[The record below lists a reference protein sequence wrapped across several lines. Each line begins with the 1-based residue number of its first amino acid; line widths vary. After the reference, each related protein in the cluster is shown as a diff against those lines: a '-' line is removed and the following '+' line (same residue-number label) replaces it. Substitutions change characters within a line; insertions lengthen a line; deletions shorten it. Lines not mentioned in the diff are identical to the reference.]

1 MPELQRI
8 VPGQDAAPD
17 HGGGSVGYA
26 DFLVLLPWVIF
37 AIGLAVLIR
46 LTWRRDGRRGGFSR
60 RFRRK

>member
-1 MPELQRI
+1 
-8 VPGQDAAPD
+8 
-17 HGGGSVGYA
+17 VGYA
-26 DFLVLLPWVIF
+26 DFLVLVPWVIF